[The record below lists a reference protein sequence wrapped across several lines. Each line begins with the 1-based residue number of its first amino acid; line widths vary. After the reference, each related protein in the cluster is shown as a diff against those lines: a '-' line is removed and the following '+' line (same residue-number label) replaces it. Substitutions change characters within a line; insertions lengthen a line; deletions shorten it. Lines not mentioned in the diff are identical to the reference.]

1 MSRALRAAA
10 IVVAIVAV
18 LIVAALVAV
27 PYLVDMPRVQALIAS
42 TATQTLGRPVRF
54 AAMSVSVLPLPAV
67 VLRDLEVAED
77 PAFGKGAF
85 LKLREMRVRL
95 KLWPLLATRIE
106 LGDFVLEKPTISL
119 VQAADGRWNFATLG
133 QTPEAGSAPPA
144 RPRAGGGGG
153 GGASGGAAAL
163 LGSRV
168 KIDDGVVTY
177 ETRRSGAPA
186 RYRVED
192 LDLTLTGGGSGVAFT
207 GNARVEPGAL
217 GVKIGEG
224 LVGLDGGRTLMAAP
238 VRGKISLDG
247 RDLGPLAAAAMG
259 PEPVLAGALKGVL
272 ALGGT
277 AGKVKAA
284 GDLELTGFA
293 VTQTHAQCPE
303 PKRRTLT
310 LGAIKSN
317 VAWEEPRLAARP
329 VTTALGGGSIT
340 TNVTVTLDDRGVRAD
355 LADIA
360 LKGVPVEKVL
370 VDFLCQGYA
379 VSGPLDLTGNAS
391 ARARDL
397 WNTLDGK
404 GQLKIGPGKVV
415 GSQALALLS
424 SVVRVGGAVSAPL
437 GGELRQGELASG
449 LEYESITGT
458 YTIANGLLSTRDL
471 KLTSRSLNAVVAGT
485 YKLGNGAV
493 NMDVTLTSGRTQ
505 LQAKVTGSASNPSI
519 RVNPAATLRDVDPAR
534 VEKGLQ
540 DLLRKFR

>member
-1 MSRALRAAA
+1 MSRALRITAV
-10 IVVAIVAV
+10 VVAIVVV
-18 LIVAALVAV
+18 LLVAALVAV

-42 TATQTLGRPVRF
+42 TASQTLGRPVRF

-67 VLRDLEVAED
+67 VLKDLEVAED

-85 LKLREMRVRL
+85 LKLHEMRVRL
-95 KLWPLLATRIE
+95 KLWPLLAMRVE
-106 LGDFVLEKPTISL
+106 LGDFVLDKPTIAL

-133 QTPEAGSAPPA
+133 QAPESGSVPA

-153 GGASGGAAAL
+153 GGAGGAAAI

-168 KIDDGVVTY
+168 KIADGVVTY

-192 LDLTLTGGGSGVAFT
+192 LDLTLTGGGAGVAFT

-217 GVKIGEG
+217 GVRIGEG
-224 LVGLDGGRTLMAAP
+224 LVGLDGGRALMAAP

-247 RDLGPLAAAAMG
+247 RDLGALAAAAMG
-259 PEPVLAGALKGVL
+259 PEPALAGGIKGALE
-272 ALGGT
+272 LGGT
-277 AGKVKAA
+277 VGKAKAA
-284 GDLELTGFA
+284 GDVELTSFA
-293 VTQTHAQCPE
+293 VTQTRAQCPE

-310 LGAIKSN
+310 LGGVKSN
-317 VAWEEPRLAARP
+317 VAWEEPRLTARP
-329 VTTALGGGSIT
+329 VTTALGGGNIT
-340 TNVTVTLDDRGVRAD
+340 TNVTVTLDDRGVRAE
-355 LADIA
+355 LADIGV
-360 LKGVPVEKVL
+360 KGVPVEKVL

-379 VSGPLDLTGNAS
+379 VTGPLDFTGNAS
-391 ARARDL
+391 TRASDL
-397 WNTLDGK
+397 WNTLDGN

-424 SVVRVGGAVSAPL
+424 SVARVGGALSAVL
-437 GGELRQGELASG
+437 GSELRTGGLASG

-458 YTIANGLLSTRDL
+458 YTITNGLLSTRDL

-493 NMDVTLTSGRTQ
+493 NMDVTLVSGRTQ

-519 RVNPAATLRDVDPAR
+519 RVNPEATLRNVDPAR